1 MECSL
6 DRMFDDL
13 QFSLSREFPSY
24 LYHVKVSEV
33 RKPFYVLIRK
43 KRLNFMGQKERAI

>member
-1 MECSL
+1 
-6 DRMFDDL
+6 MFDDL

-33 RKPFYVLIRK
+33 KKPFYVLIRK
-43 KRLNFMGQKERAI
+43 KEVKLYGTKGKSYLKM